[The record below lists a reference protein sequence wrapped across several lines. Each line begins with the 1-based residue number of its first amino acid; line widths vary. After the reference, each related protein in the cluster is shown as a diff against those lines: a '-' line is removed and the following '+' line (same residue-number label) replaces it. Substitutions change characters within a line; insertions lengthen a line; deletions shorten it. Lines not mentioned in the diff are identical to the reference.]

1 MGRKKKLFLFLFGF
15 ALLVSASLLSAALF
29 YYYRPAKT
37 KALIE
42 ESISR
47 ITGTVCTIEELSYS
61 MRPPTVR
68 AKGVLL
74 VGHIQGFL
82 LEIPELSA
90 GIALR
95 GPFGQKTLT
104 ITHLTANGFSLSTN
118 QEMTFEKTQAPQESV
133 LFFGHILKTL
143 VRSLLFREI
152 SIEAMQMSEGHVV
165 AELGDIKITLNSV
178 RAGTT
183 ADHLLE
189 IACEAKVEWPSQEIA
204 LLAQEIF
211 LTSDQVLPLEGPGMM
226 GDLKASKVRFEHPE
240 ISLDDFTIGSKLI
253 YDPDQKTLSFQPLE
267 IQFNELIFL
276 KHQAPGHAPLK
287 GSFLAKARLDL
298 ARHEVIAS
306 DFQLLL
312 NNMLEFRGSL
322 ALDGM
327 ERMRLQFRGL
337 DGYLMPEKVEP
348 FLPDFV
354 KKPLAPFK
362 VTGPIGIHGDVAISK
377 KEKGETLNLDLEVQ
391 LAGNE
396 ISYTS
401 PLLFSQ
407 AIVTGKLQASGEF
420 PNLRSSI
427 KISCNPIAFQNEWF
441 NSKGG
446 SLDLSMEG
454 ENPVF
459 QIQNV
464 VLSLPEV
471 RVRKAKTDVI
481 LNAVHTQIQAGTVN
495 LEKGVFT
502 VQDGELQT
510 SLLRNLHL
518 SVKRDEHET
527 ELDVRGEDTHLLES
541 AHALKWV
548 GPEWQFSGRDSLQ
561 AKLTLLDNGEWKAF
575 SQIHLDGSR
584 FENAGL
590 DWAGEN
596 ISMVLIMAADGHL
609 DRPPASWKTSL
620 EMSKGEILLE
630 RFYLDMGKNRFALSG
645 NGVYDH
651 AAKSFHM
658 SALQMGLNELVT
670 LNAQGTL
677 LTSADS
683 HASTLEIKIP
693 KTEVEPL
700 FRHFVLEP
708 FRQEK
713 AFLSN
718 LDVKGSISADLE
730 LRSRRGDLTVRG
742 RCRWDE
748 GSIESP
754 DKAFSV
760 KGVHLDLPLLL
771 HGTGIG
777 EKAGPVLKP
786 KHRPARQR
794 APVREETLR
803 GSLRIESA
811 AFPMLPTQS
820 FTFHLEARPNQLSS
834 PSSTRMTVPGG
845 EIEWGP
851 FVLNDP
857 LSPAFSLVTSLNVN
871 DVQLDQILTKAW
883 EKPLRGSARGRLDP
897 IEISGDEI
905 SSKGKIEADFFGG
918 TLSIMNPGI
927 YGIFSITPVVYLD
940 AQWEGL
946 LLGELTEGTPFG
958 KVEGVLKGHARGIEI
973 AGREPQKFDLFLETV
988 PQEGLPQTIST
999 KAVDN
1004 ISQIGGGQ
1012 SALTGVF
1019 ASFFKEFPYEK
1030 IGIHAS
1036 LENDLFRINGT
1047 IKEGGTEYI
1056 VKRGGFSGVN
1066 VVNQNPDNRI
1076 SFKDMVKR
1084 VKRVATSGR
1093 EAIVQ

>member
-1 MGRKKKLFLFLFGF
+1 MRRKKKLFLSLFGF
-15 ALLVSASLLSAALF
+15 LFLVSASLVSAALF

-37 KALIE
+37 KTLIE

-61 MRPPTVR
+61 VRPPTVR

-74 VGHIQGFL
+74 VGHMQGLL

-90 GIALR
+90 GISFR
-95 GPFGQKTLT
+95 GPFGHKTLT
-104 ITHLTANGFSLSTN
+104 ITHLKVNGFSLSTH
-118 QEMTFEKTQAPQESV
+118 QEMTLEKIQAPQES
-133 LFFGHILKTL
+133 LPFFGHVLKTL
-143 VRSLLFREI
+143 VASLLFREI

-165 AELGDIKITLNSV
+165 AEFGDTKVTLNSV
-178 RAGTT
+178 RGGTT
-183 ADHLLE
+183 QDHLLE
-189 IACEAKVEWPSQEIA
+189 IACEAKVEWPSQDSE
-204 LLAQEIF
+204 LLAQEIS
-211 LTSDQVLPLEGPGMM
+211 LTSDRVLTLEGPEMM
-226 GDLKASKVRFEHPE
+226 GDLKASKVRFEHPD
-240 ISLDDFTIGSKLI
+240 ISLADVTIESKLI
-253 YDPDQKTLSFQPLE
+253 YDREKTILTLQALG
-267 IQFNELIFL
+267 IKFNELLFL
-276 KHQAPGHAPLK
+276 KHQGPGQAPLT
-287 GSFLAKARLDL
+287 GSLLAKASLDL
-298 ARHEVIAS
+298 ARHQVTDS
-306 DFQLLL
+306 DFRLLL
-312 NNMLEFRGSL
+312 KDMLELRGSL
-322 ALDGM
+322 DLDGM

-337 DGYLMPEKVEP
+337 DGYIIPEKVEP

-362 VTGPIGIHGDVAISK
+362 VKGPVGIHGDVVVSK
-377 KEKGETLNLDLEVQ
+377 KEKGEALDFDLEVR
-391 LAGNE
+391 LTGNE

-401 PLLFSQ
+401 LPFFSQ
-407 AIVTGKLQASGEF
+407 GIVTGRLHASGEF
-420 PNLRSSI
+420 PNLRSNI
-427 KISCNPIAFQNEWF
+427 KISCNPIDFRSEWF
-441 NSKGG
+441 HAKGG
-446 SLDLSMEG
+446 RLDLSMEG

-464 VLSLPEV
+464 ALSLPEARIGTGRTEV
-471 RVRKAKTDVI
+471 L
-481 LNAVHTQIQAGTVN
+481 LNAVRSEIHAGTIN

-502 VQDGELQT
+502 VQDGEIQT
-510 SLLRNLHL
+510 SLLRNLRL
-518 SVKRDEHET
+518 SVKRDEGET

-541 AHALKWV
+541 AHALKWI
-548 GPEWQFSGRDSLQ
+548 GPEWQFSGRDSFQ
-561 AKLTLLDNGEWKAF
+561 ARLTLQDNGGWKAF
-575 SQIHLDGSR
+575 SQILLDGSR

-596 ISMVLIMAADGHL
+596 ISMVLSLASDGHL
-609 DRPPASWKTSL
+609 DNPTASWKTSL

-630 RFYLDMGKNRFALSG
+630 RFYLDMGKNGFTLSG
-645 NGVYDH
+645 DGVYDY
-651 AAKSFHM
+651 ARKSFRL
-658 SALQMGLNELVT
+658 SGLQTGLKDLVT

-677 LTSADS
+677 SASSDS
-683 HASTLEIKIP
+683 LATVLEVNIP

-700 FRHFVLEP
+700 FRQFVLEP

-713 AFLSN
+713 AFLAN
-718 LDVKGSISADLE
+718 LDVKGSISAELE
-730 LRSRRGDLTVRG
+730 LRSRRGNLVVKG

-748 GSIESP
+748 GSV
-754 DKAFSV
+754 DSV
-760 KGVHLDLPLLL
+760 ARALSVQGIQLDLPFWL
-771 HGTGIG
+771 HGMGTG
-777 EKAGPVLKP
+777 EKAGPALKS

-794 APVREETLR
+794 ASVREETLR

-834 PSSTRMTVPGG
+834 PSSTRMKIPGG

-851 FVLNDP
+851 FLLSDP
-857 LSPAFSLVTSLNVN
+857 LSPAFSLVTSLHVN
-871 DVQLDQILTKAW
+871 DVQLDQILAKAW
-883 EKPLRGSARGRLDP
+883 ERPLRGSARGRLDP

-905 SSKGKIEADFFGG
+905 NSKGKIEADVFGG
-918 TLSIMNPGI
+918 TMSIMNPGA
-927 YGIFSITPVVYLD
+927 YGIFSIAPVLYLD

-958 KVEGVLKGHARGIEI
+958 KVEGVLKGHARGIEVS
-973 AGREPQKFDLFLETV
+973 GREPQKFDLFLETV
-988 PQEGLPQTIST
+988 PQEGVPQTIST

-1047 IKEGGTEYI
+1047 IKEGGAEHF

-1066 VVNQNPDNRI
+1066 VINQNPDNLI

-1093 EAIVQ
+1093 EAVVQ